1 MPRWAQLQ
9 NLRPGTKLLLPVQVA
24 AMSRTSITIA
34 VLTVNESTGQ
44 LDPTPSGSF
53 TIDRTTDQ
61 VTGQWAADPGS
72 QPAWIQAE
80 PLVVGDLLRGADGAI
95 VMVRT
100 IGLGDDGSSWSMFP
114 DGGSPQTQEGF
125 TKVGH
130 VDL

>member
-34 VLTVNESTGQ
+34 VLTVNES
-44 LDPTPSGSF
+44 
-53 TIDRTTDQ
+53 
-61 VTGQWAADPGS
+61 TGQWAADPGS